1 MQTKQMSIFSTLA
14 SYFAPQ
20 QIADS
25 AALQQFIESRS
36 AYLVQ
41 KSITEYTQA
50 RAGMLFST
58 MMREPIFLAG
68 YEKARWHSY
77 PAAISMM
84 TEMVEGTIRE
94 REETPTGSLDAG
106 LLRLVEA
113 ILAQYPVPSG
123 LGEEFWRDA
132 AERVSR
138 DLAQAALGPPK
149 AVQNIPPFRVKEIF
163 DALPLNDHLKQHDF
177 PMFSNTIRF
186 HLTELKV
193 EFEEKAS
200 TRKLKALLLG

>member
-1 MQTKQMSIFSTLA
+1 MSIFGTLL

-20 QIADS
+20 QIADA

-58 MMREPIFLAG
+58 MMREPIFLEG
-68 YEKARWHSY
+68 YEKARWHSF

-84 TEMVEGTIRE
+84 TEMVEGTVRE
-94 REETPTGSLDAG
+94 RESAAAGSLDAA
-106 LLRLVEA
+106 LMRIVEA

-123 LGEEFWRDA
+123 LGEAFWRGA
-132 AERVSR
+132 ADRVAR

-149 AVQNIPPFRVKEIF
+149 PVQGIPLFRVKEIF
-163 DALPLNDHLKQHDF
+163 DALPVNDYLKQHDF

-193 EFEEKAS
+193 EFEEKAAFPE
-200 TRKLKALLLG
+200 LKRVLSA

>member
-1 MQTKQMSIFSTLA
+1 MSIFGTLA

-20 QIADS
+20 RISDP

-68 YEKARWHSY
+68 YEKARWSAY
-77 PAAISMM
+77 PASISMM
-84 TEMVEGTIRE
+84 TEMVEGTLRE
-94 REETPTGSLDAG
+94 QENTPAGSLDAA
-106 LLRLVEA
+106 LMAVVHS

-123 LGEEFWRDA
+123 LGEAFWRDA
-132 AERVSR
+132 ADRVAR

-149 AVQNIPPFRVKEIF
+149 PVQNIPLFRVQEIF
-163 DALPLNDHLKQHDF
+163 DALPVNDYLKQHDF

-193 EFEEKAS
+193 EFEEKVA
-200 TRKLKALLLG
+200 TPRLKASLLE

>member
-1 MQTKQMSIFSTLA
+1 MSILSSLKSCFA
-14 SYFAPQ
+14 SQ
-20 QIADS
+20 QIADA

-58 MMREPIFLAG
+58 MMREPIFLEG
-68 YEKARWHSY
+68 YEKARWQSF
-77 PAAISMM
+77 PAAISMLA
-84 TEMVEGTIRE
+84 EMVEGAIRE
-94 REETPTGSLDAG
+94 RENTAAGSLDAA
-106 LLRLVEA
+106 LMRIAEA
-113 ILAQYPVPSG
+113 ILAQYPAPSG
-123 LGEEFWRDA
+123 LGQAFWREA
-132 AERVSR
+132 ADRVAR

-149 AVQNIPPFRVKEIF
+149 PVRNIPPFRVKEIF

-193 EFEEKAS
+193 EFEEKAAFPEL
-200 TRKLKALLLG
+200 RKALSG